1 MPFEPVAMPLVLSV
15 PVDRTKYVPRPFG
28 MSSQTVTDC
37 TNAFPLLNATVTD
50 SGSVGKVSRFAL
62 TVFFIGAAL
71 ASQHC
76 GQNAQAFPVVA
87 FTAVAACAVVYGV
100 GGTHPEAVN
109 SLRFARKASSPICA

>member
-28 MSSQTVTDC
+28 MSSQTGTDC

-50 SGSVGKVSRFAL
+50 SGSVGSVSRFAL

-76 GQNAQAFPVVA
+76 GQNAHADA
-87 FTAVAACAVVYGV
+87 WAAVYGDA
-100 GGTHPEAVN
+100 GTHPEAVN
-109 SLRFARKASSPICA
+109 SLRLARKASRP